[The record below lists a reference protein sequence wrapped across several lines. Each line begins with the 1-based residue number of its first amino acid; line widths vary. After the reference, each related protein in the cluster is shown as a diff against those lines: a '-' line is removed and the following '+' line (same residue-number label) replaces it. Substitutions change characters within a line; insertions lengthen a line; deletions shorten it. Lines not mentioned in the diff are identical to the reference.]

1 MDPYVKCFPDEKIYS
16 LRELMNFTLDIE
28 KDAFSVFSGECL
40 NGYLLAIRDV
50 QLALCKIQ
58 IKLNSEF
65 NGLEK

>member
-1 MDPYVKCFPDEKIYS
+1 
-16 LRELMNFTLDIE
+16 MNFTLDIE